1 MLVYCNNCEKDVKLK
16 NDKCPNCGLKI
27 DKEVIEYKKNEYE
40 EEIFPKNTV
49 SQILKIIGWIIVIS
63 GLIIGLIYAFILDG
77 QIGLIPFLEYVF
89 AFFASSMLFF
99 ALGEIIQLLED
110 IKNKIK

>member
-1 MLVYCNNCEKDVKLK
+1 MSVYCNNCEKYVKTK
-16 NDKCPNCGLKI
+16 NNKCPNCGA
-27 DKEVIEYKKNEYE
+27 EYY
-40 EEIFPKNTV
+40 PDNTV
-49 SQILKIIGWIIVIS
+49 SKILKIIGWIIAIS

>member
-16 NDKCPNCGLKI
+16 NNKCPNCGMKI
-27 DKEVIEYKKNEYE
+27 DKEVIEYKKKEYE

-49 SQILKIIGWIIVIS
+49 SQILKFIGWFILIS
-63 GLIIGLIYAFILDG
+63 GLIMGVIYAFILDG
-77 QIGLIPFLEYVF
+77 QIGLILFLEYVF

-110 IKNKIK
+110 IKTKIK